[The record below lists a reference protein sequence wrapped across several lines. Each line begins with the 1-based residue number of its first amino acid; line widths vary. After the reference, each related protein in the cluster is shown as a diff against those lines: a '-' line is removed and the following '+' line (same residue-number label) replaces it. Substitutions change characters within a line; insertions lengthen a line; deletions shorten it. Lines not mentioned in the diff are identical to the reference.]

1 MLNVALFGPPGA
13 GKGTQSARLIERY
26 GLHYVSTGEILRA
39 EIRAGSELGLAA
51 RAIIE
56 KGGLVSDEIIVQIL
70 EKTLGDNPGA
80 RGFLFDGFPRT
91 FVQAYILEGLL
102 LKLHTSLMNL
112 VSLEVPEAECLA
124 RLLERARTSGRSDDT
139 REVIEYRLREYKD
152 KTAPVLGF
160 YDEKGI
166 RVGIDGTGTIDDVF
180 ARVTDVLDRSLRQV
194 QLNVVLLGAPG
205 AGRSTQARALADRY
219 NLSYVSTG
227 DLLQDELRRDT
238 PVGRQVAAL
247 MQEGALVPDEIVI
260 RLVEG
265 FLRAHPDKNGI
276 IFKGFPRTLVQA
288 YILDGLLRKIGSSVS
303 CILDIRVPTLEL
315 VKRLAFRG
323 STDRAMPY
331 DKAAETI
338 VHRLEEH
345 ERFARQI
352 AGYYEKTGRLHAV
365 DGVGSRDQI
374 FERLAAHVDAAFRQ
388 AR

>member
-1 MLNVALFGPPGA
+1 M
-13 GKGTQSARLIERY
+13 S
-26 GLHYVSTGEILRA
+26 
-39 EIRAGSELGLAA
+39 
-51 RAIIE
+51 
-56 KGGLVSDEIIVQIL
+56 
-70 EKTLGDNPGA
+70 
-80 RGFLFDGFPRT
+80 
-91 FVQAYILEGLL
+91 
-102 LKLHTSLMNL
+102 
-112 VSLEVPEAECLA
+112 
-124 RLLERARTSGRSDDT
+124 
-139 REVIEYRLREYKD
+139 
-152 KTAPVLGF
+152 
-160 YDEKGI
+160 
-166 RVGIDGTGTIDDVF
+166 
-180 ARVTDVLDRSLRQV
+180 SLRQV

-323 STDRAMPY
+323 GTDRAMPY

-352 AGYYEKTGRLHAV
+352 AGYYEKTGRLHGV

-374 FERLAAHVDAAFRQ
+374 FERLASHVDSAFRQ